1 MPTLPQ
7 HQTAPGRLLS
17 TPRKATRM
25 SQPGAATLNLGEQR
39 LHLKE
44 SSGGNT
50 VEVPAETFL
59 AHYANLLHSQR
70 DTDDLVSHIETGLK
84 ATPEDQKPQ
93 TLSRNGWTATNFI
106 GPNEDTVFKGLAGVA
121 EEIYTHC
128 QTWNETKQHPKL
140 QQRTTRLI
148 CQPNH
153 TTASEVRGGSMKTD
167 ARFILNEI
175 GDDVH
180 APTSAAVAPAEFKTH
195 LNRKDRIDV
204 CPLASL
210 ISLDLTCVLERKQG
224 SWSRRSHTLQ

>member
-1 MPTLPQ
+1 MTE
-7 HQTAPGRLLS
+7 R
-17 TPRKATRM
+17 
-25 SQPGAATLNLGEQR
+25 GAALLNLDEQR

-50 VEVPAETFL
+50 AQVPVETFL
-59 AHYANLLHSQR
+59 AHYANLLHSQQE
-70 DTDDLVSHIETGLK
+70 TDDLVSHIEEGLK
-84 ATPEDQKPQ
+84 AETLKKKPKPR
-93 TLSRNGWTATNFI
+93 TLTGNGWAATNFI
-106 GPNEDTVFKGLAGVA
+106 GPSEDKVFKGLAGVA
-121 EEIYTHC
+121 EEIHTHC
-128 QTWNETKQHPKL
+128 ETWNETKQHAKL

-153 TTASEVRGGSMKTD
+153 TTASEVHGGSMKTD

-175 GDDVH
+175 SDDVH

-195 LNRKDRIDV
+195 LNRQDRIDV
-204 CPLASL
+204 CPLALL